1 MPKMGLVLQGGGA
14 LGAYEYGAVTRLVE
28 LGWQPVAVTG
38 VSIGAITA
46 AAVAG
51 APDGDICASLK
62 RLWDAITLIELPFW
76 IPQNQAL
83 FSLFGNPKFW
93 RLRHDYFNFS
103 QWTSLCDVTPMRE
116 TLASICDFDRMNDP
130 NNMRMAVTATN
141 VITGNQVIFS
151 NHVGNDDALHYVTP
165 RVSPVRLTPDHIV
178 ASGSLPPGFPM
189 TMIDGVPYWD
199 GGIFDNT
206 PIEAMLD
213 ILNDGEIEDLPI
225 FIVEL
230 IATHSEPPKNLSEV
244 HDRMLEISYESRFL
258 IEHSDDDGGM
268 TAFPAMLEEIHC
280 ELPKNSPLRKN
291 KSFRR
296 LMRLKALKN
305 IRIIEAEHAPMMGG
319 MDFSPFGV
327 RRRYESGYEAVNKI
341 LAEEAGTSPQ
351 AAGAIPSPTRAN
363 EDTSAS

>member
-76 IPQNQAL
+76 PPQNQAL
-83 FSLFGNPKFW
+83 FSFFGNPKFW
-93 RLRHDYFNFS
+93 RPRNDYFNFS
-103 QWTSLCDVTPMRE
+103 QWTSICDITPMCE
-116 TLASICDFDRMNDP
+116 TLASICDFDRLNDP
-130 NNMRMAVTATN
+130 KKMRIAVTATN

-151 NHVGNDDALHYVTP
+151 NYVGNDDALHYVTP
-165 RVSPVRLTPDHIV
+165 RVSPVRLKPDHIL
-178 ASGSLPPGFPM
+178 ASGSLPPSFPM

-213 ILNDGEIEDLPI
+213 ILNDDEIEDLPI

-230 IATHSEPPKNLSEV
+230 FAKHAEPPKNLTEV
-244 HDRMLEISYESRFL
+244 HERMLEISYESRFL
-258 IEHSDDDGGM
+258 IEHSDAQGGV
-268 TAFPAMLEEIHC
+268 TAFSAMLEEIQR
-280 ELPKNSPLRKN
+280 ELPQNSPLRKN

-296 LMRLKALKN
+296 LIRLKALKN
-305 IRIIEAEHAPMMGG
+305 IRVIEAEHAPMMGG

-327 RRRYESGYEAVNKI
+327 RRRYESGYQAVNKI
-341 LAEEAGTSPQ
+341 LAKEAAAASPQ
-351 AAGAIPSPTRAN
+351 AIPSPTRAN